1 MKFCFKITLAKIF
14 YSINF
19 SSAPIFLVYAKTLEN
34 QFRSKEIIVLDPF
47 E

>member
-1 MKFCFKITLAKIF
+1 MKFCFEITLAKIF
-14 YSINF
+14 YRINF
-19 SSAPIFLVYAKTLEN
+19 SPAPIFLVYTKTLEN

>member
-14 YSINF
+14 YSISF
-19 SSAPIFLVYAKTLEN
+19 FSAPIFLVYTKTLKN
-34 QFRSKEIIVLDPF
+34 QFRLKEIIVLDPF